1 MAICPSGHES
11 ASDDYCDVCGM
22 LIGTAVLAP
31 LAQAPGSMLQ
41 APGRMPG
48 QGPFKAPGGFG
59 TAEGAC
65 PRCGV
70 PRAGQFCESCG
81 FDFTAASTGGTGSAA
96 WTGSAGPGAV
106 APTVRDLSPIPQPAA
121 PSRVVPPPP
130 LPPTAPLPPDL
141 SPSPSPSA
149 LSSRLDRLDLDR
161 LDRLAPSAN
170 GAPWTVVVT
179 ADRAY
184 YDSVQADGGPDAGAI
199 GFPAYCPERRFR
211 LAGTEVRVGR
221 RSESR
226 GIHPEID
233 LTGPPADPG
242 VSRLHAVLVAA
253 PDGTWS
259 VVDPGSA
266 NGTLVNGGE
275 IPPGAA
281 VPLRDGDVIHL
292 GAWTALTITSG

>member
-11 ASDDYCDVCGM
+11 ASEDYCDVCGA
-22 LIGTAVLAP
+22 LIGTAVLTGFTA
-31 LAQAPGSMLQ
+31 APGAMV
-41 APGRMPG
+41 PGEMPG
-48 QGPFKAPGGFG
+48 QAPAVGSP
-59 TAEGAC
+59 AEGTC
-65 PRCGV
+65 PHCGV
-70 PRAGQFCESCG
+70 PRVGQFCESCG
-81 FDFTAASTGGTGSAA
+81 FDFNAARSAAS
-96 WTGSAGPGAV
+96 P
-106 APTVRDLSPIPQPAA
+106 A
-121 PSRVVPPPP
+121 PSAPPVLPVPPAPSAPPVPPTAVLPQAPASPPSPVPPP
-130 LPPTAPLPPDL
+130 AGN
-141 SPSPSPSA
+141 A
-149 LSSRLDRLDLDR
+149 VW
-161 LDRLAPSAN
+161 
-170 GAPWTVVVT
+170 GVVVT

-184 YDSVQADGGPDAGAI
+184 YDSVQDAGGTDAAAI

-242 VSRLHAVLVAA
+242 VSRLHVVLVAA

-266 NGTLVNGGE
+266 NGTLVNGDEITAGE
-275 IPPGAA
+275 T

-292 GAWTALTITSG
+292 GAWTALTLTRT